1 MYEMG
6 IISYWETF
14 ILSHDENISEYGGFP
29 IACYTHPI
37 HSFSPQIV
45 IYDGILV
52 YNYYSKTAIAFLYCL
67 DTSIIIK

>member
-37 HSFSPQIV
+37 HSFSPQII
-45 IYDGILV
+45 IYDGILLCNHYRHKPV
-52 YNYYSKTAIAFLYCL
+52 TFLNSSE
-67 DTSIIIK
+67 TSIV